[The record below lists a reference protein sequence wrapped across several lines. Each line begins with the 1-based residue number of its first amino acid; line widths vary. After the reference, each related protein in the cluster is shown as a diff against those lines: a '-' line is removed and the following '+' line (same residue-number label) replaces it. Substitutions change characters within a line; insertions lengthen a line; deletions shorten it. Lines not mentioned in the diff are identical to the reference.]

1 MALLDPARQR
11 QVGIDPYTGAPPS
24 PQVAPTGH
32 TGPQTPTVG
41 NQVRPP
47 ARRTLA
53 RNPLAKKP
61 RGTQRRTRP
70 GVVPHAG
77 APGAAAMPKSS
88 LPSSPVGTSWATARQ
103 LGNGGYA

>member
-11 QVGIDPYTGAPPS
+11 QVGIGAYTGAPPS
-24 PQVAPTGH
+24 APASPAVTQ
-32 TGPQTPTVG
+32 GPPIG
-41 NQVRPP
+41 NQARPP

-53 RNPLAKKP
+53 QNPLAKKP
-61 RGTQRRTRP
+61 RGTQRRKRP
-70 GVVPHAG
+70 GMAPQAG

-88 LPSSPVGTSWATARQ
+88 LPSSPVGTDWATARQ